1 MTWSGGNVS
10 LGRQTRQKPRH
21 LRLTHLLRVTL
32 AMKQDVAL
40 DPVDLGVLG
49 PDAVVAHPYRLTH
62 RVLER

>member
-1 MTWSGGNVS
+1 MTCSGGKGS
-10 LGRQTRQKPRH
+10 LGRQIRQKPRH

-49 PDAVVAHPYRLTH
+49 PDAVVAHPNRLTH
-62 RVLER
+62 RVQDR